1 MQDAPSIW
9 PALAAFAAVIALIP
23 IALWILKRL
32 QSGSAGSTRAITM
45 MGGLTLGPR
54 ERIAIIE
61 TQGRRW
67 MIGVTGQS
75 ISMLAEL
82 DASQLSDGKS
92 DNQGNATGGD
102 LQTASLPGQAAFSD
116 LLDRFK
122 KRG

>member
-1 MQDAPSIW
+1 MQDAPSVW

-32 QSGSAGSTRAITM
+32 QSGSPGSTRSITM

-82 DASQLSDGKS
+82 DARQSVDGRA
-92 DNQGNATGGD
+92 DNRPNSADNA
-102 LQTASLPGQAAFSD
+102 LQTAALPGQAAFSD

-122 KRG
+122 RRG